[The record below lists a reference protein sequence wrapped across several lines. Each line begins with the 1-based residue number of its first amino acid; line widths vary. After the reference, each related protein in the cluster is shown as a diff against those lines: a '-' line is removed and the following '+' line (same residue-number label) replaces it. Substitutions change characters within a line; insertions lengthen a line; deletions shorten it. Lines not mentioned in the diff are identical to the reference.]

1 MSSPDP
7 VPHRWQVIP
16 ARWRSVVFGVLL
28 SGLMT
33 LLVSGLTTAINL
45 GLDGFTMERW
55 MAAFVR
61 AWPITFPSVLLV
73 APIVQRLVARIVIP
87 G

>member
-1 MSSPDP
+1 MDDSTN
-7 VPHRWQVIP
+7 RLKVIP
-16 ARWRSVVFGVLL
+16 ARWRSVVFAFLL

-45 GLDGFTMERW
+45 GLDGFTASLW
-55 MAAFVR
+55 LAAFIR
-61 AWPITFPSVLLV
+61 AWPITFPSVLVV
-73 APIVQRLVARIVIP
+73 APIVQRLVGHLVKP

>member
-1 MSSPDP
+1 MDDSTS
-7 VPHRWQVIP
+7 RLRVIP
-16 ARWRSVVFGVLL
+16 ARWRSVVFAFLL

-45 GLDGFTMERW
+45 GLDGFTASFW
-55 MAAFVR
+55 LAAFIR
-61 AWPITFPSVLLV
+61 AWPITFPSVLVV
-73 APIVQRLVARIVIP
+73 APIVQRLVGHLVKP